1 MKAQSLLESLPQALR
16 GELKLIVRRVF
27 LFGLIS
33 SALALVPSVYMFE
46 VYGRVL
52 NSRNLGTLG
61 MLTLITVAA
70 FAWMEMIEWLR
81 HRLMHAAAD
90 QVEVALA
97 PRLFDATFRANLRSE
112 PLARHAQ
119 MSDLAQVR
127 SFLGSQAALAL
138 LDLPFALVVLI
149 ILATIHP
156 WLGLLSLAF
165 AAFLAMVGAWSG
177 AAVQGP
183 VRDAARASARSLTRA
198 AMVMRQAG
206 WIWALGMGGR
216 LYGQWAQVQS
226 EFLVAQAQ
234 ASAQAGIGAAAS
246 RLLQMLLSSALLG
259 LGAWLT
265 MTGQLDPHGSLMI
278 LASILGGRAMA
289 PISQAITQWRQVEQ
303 ARDAWA
309 RLSEQLGPF
318 VQPKPTMPLPSPKGH
333 LSTHGLSLVAGPRR
347 VGILQGVK
355 FMAEPGQMM
364 AVVGPSAAG
373 KTTLGRLIV
382 GLEMPTTGR
391 VRLDGVDVH
400 HWDKIELGPHVG
412 YLPQEIELFEGT
424 LAENICRF
432 EEPDE
437 VALQKV
443 LDCTGMTAF
452 AAQLPQGLQ
461 TPIGHAGSHLSGG
474 WRQRV
479 GLARALYRDPQL
491 LVLDEP
497 NSSLD
502 EDGEACLLHALLQ
515 AKARGAT
522 IVLISHRA
530 SVLAHADLLLI
541 LREGQMQA
549 FGQRD
554 EVLAAL
560 RQSKALAATAPS
572 GEQHK

>member
-1 MKAQSLLESLPQALR
+1 MNTQSLLECLPQALR
-16 GELKLIVRRVF
+16 TELVLVVRRVF
-27 LFGLIS
+27 YFGLLS

-52 NSRNLGTLG
+52 NSRNLSTLG

-81 HRLMHAAAD
+81 HRLMHAVAD
-90 QVEVALA
+90 RLEQALA
-97 PRLFDATFRANLRSE
+97 PRLFDATFMAHLRSE
-112 PLARHAQ
+112 PLVRQAQ
-119 MSDLAQVR
+119 MSDLSQVR
-127 SFLGSQAALAL
+127 SFLGSQAPLAL
-138 LDLPFALVVLI
+138 LDLPFAMVVLI
-149 ILATIHP
+149 ILAAIHP
-156 WLGLLSLAF
+156 GLGLLSLGF
-165 AAFLAMVGAWSG
+165 AVVLALVGAWSG

-183 VRDAARASARSLTRA
+183 VRDAARASARSLSRA

-206 WIWALGMGGR
+206 WIWALGMGRR
-216 LYGQWAQVQS
+216 LHAQWALSQT
-226 EFLVAQAQ
+226 EFLLAQAQ
-234 ASAQAGIGAAAS
+234 ASAQAGVGAAAS
-246 RLLQMLLSSALLG
+246 RLLQTMLSSALLG

-265 MTGQLDPHGSLMI
+265 MSGQLDPQGSLMI

-303 ARDAWA
+303 TRDAWA
-309 RLSEQLGPF
+309 RLVERLGPF
-318 VQPKPTMPLPSPKGH
+318 TPPAPMMPLPAPTGR
-333 LSTHGLSLVAGPRR
+333 LSTQGLGLVAGPGR
-347 VGILQGVK
+347 VSILQGVQ
-355 FMAEPGQMM
+355 FLVQPGQMM
-364 AVVGPSAAG
+364 AVLGPSAAG

-382 GLEMPTTGR
+382 GLEAPSAGR

-400 HWDKIELGPHVG
+400 QWDKSELGPHVG
-412 YLPQEIELFEGT
+412 YLAQEIELFEGS
-424 LAENICRF
+424 LADNICRF
-432 EEPDE
+432 EPPDE
-437 VALQKV
+437 VALNKV
-443 LDCTGMTAF
+443 LDSTGLTALL
-452 AAQLPQGLQ
+452 ATLPQGLQ
-461 TPIGHAGSHLSGG
+461 TPIGHAGGHLSGG

-530 SVLAHADLLLI
+530 PILAHADLLLI

-549 FGQRD
+549 FGPRD
-554 EVLAAL
+554 DVLAAL
-560 RQSKALAATAPS
+560 RKNKALGAAVTTQGHRS
-572 GEQHK
+572 

>member
-1 MKAQSLLESLPQALR
+1 LNTQSLLECLPQALR
-16 GELKLIVRRVF
+16 TEVVLVVRRVF
-27 LFGLIS
+27 YFGLLS

-52 NSRNLGTLG
+52 NSRNLSTLG

-90 QVEVALA
+90 RLEQGLA
-97 PRLFDATFRANLRSE
+97 PRLFDATFMAHLRSE
-112 PLARHAQ
+112 PAVRHAQ
-119 MSDLAQVR
+119 MSDLGQVR
-127 SFLGSQAALAL
+127 SFLGSQAPLAL
-138 LDLPFALVVLI
+138 LDLPFAIVVLI

-156 WLGLLSLAF
+156 GLGLLSLGF
-165 AAFLAMVGAWSG
+165 AVVLAMVGAWSG

-183 VRDAARASARSLTRA
+183 VRDAARASARSLSRA

-206 WIWALGMGGR
+206 WVWTLGMASR
-216 LYGQWAQVQS
+216 LRGQWTQVQS
-226 EFLVAQAQ
+226 EFLLAQAQ
-234 ASAQAGIGAAAS
+234 ASAQAGVGAAAS
-246 RLLQMLLSSALLG
+246 RLLQTLLSSALLG
-259 LGAWLT
+259 FGAWLT
-265 MTGQLDPHGSLMI
+265 MTGQLDPQGSLMI

-289 PISQAITQWRQVEQ
+289 PISQVITQWRQVEQ
-303 ARDAWA
+303 TRDAWA

-318 VQPKPTMPLPSPKGH
+318 APSAPTMPLPVPTGR
-333 LSTHGLSLVAGPRR
+333 LSTQGLSLVAGPRR
-347 VGILQGVK
+347 LHILQGVQ
-355 FMAEPGQMM
+355 FVVQPGQMM

-373 KTTLGRLIV
+373 KTTLGRLMV
-382 GLEMPTTGR
+382 GLEAPTTGR

-400 HWDKIELGPHVG
+400 HWDKSELGPHVG

-424 LAENICRF
+424 LVENICRF
-432 EEPDE
+432 EAPDE
-437 VALQKV
+437 LALQNV
-443 LDCTGMTAF
+443 LESTGLSALV
-452 AAQLPQGLQ
+452 AQLPQGLQ
-461 TPIGHAGSHLSGG
+461 TPIGLAGSHLSGG

-530 SVLAHADLLLI
+530 PILAHADLLLI

-549 FGQRD
+549 FGPRD
-554 EVLAAL
+554 DVLAAL
-560 RQSKALAATAPS
+560 RQNKALAASTTEGGHRP
-572 GEQHK
+572 